1 MKVALIDPFK
11 RGHHRSYSSILS
23 EGLLEKGIETVYMG
37 NKEIADY
44 LNEKGIQTHP
54 LNLWDHKNPIIREGA
69 KFAFV
74 KQALSLSRGNVDI
87 VHFLY
92 ADRFIRSLG
101 FFSNPENDPPL
112 CATIHWGYLLPEF
125 YTGRKLDR
133 IKCSSENMALG
144 KIVRNGSRI
153 MVHSEILSRRFAQC
167 NGTDSFDP
175 VPYPIEIDPHD
186 TFDSEGFRKQM
197 DIPQNCILLL
207 CFGEARYEKGFDL
220 AIRSLPH
227 LPQYFHLA
235 ICGPEKDLTKDDL
248 FNLGQKIGVSPRLH
262 LNLRY
267 VSESEMI
274 SWFMAS
280 DLLLIPYRTPFSGQ
294 SGPLINAA
302 NLGLPVIVSDLAVLR
317 ETVEKYTLGKI
328 FEEGNLNSLVNTTLA
343 ISKDLSKVRN
353 LTFTKDHSP
362 EKFVDSVIRSYLRT
376 LSPKEGQ

>member
-11 RGHHRSYSSILS
+11 RGHHRSYSTILS

-37 NKEIADY
+37 NKEVADY
-44 LNEKGIQTHP
+44 LTEKGIQTHP
-54 LNLWDHKNPIIREGA
+54 LDLWDHKNPIVREGA

-74 KQALSLSRGNVDI
+74 KKALSLSRGNVDI

-92 ADRFIRSLG
+92 VDRFIRSLG
-101 FFSNPENDPPL
+101 FFSNPEYDPPL

-125 YTGRKLDR
+125 STEKTLDR
-133 IKCSSENMALG
+133 IKCFSENRALG

-153 MVHSEILSRRFAQC
+153 MVHSEILSERFAQC

-186 TFDSEGFRKQM
+186 TFSSEGFRKQM
-197 DIPQNCILLL
+197 DIPQNCILIL

-235 ICGPEKDLTKDDL
+235 ICGPEKDLKEDDL
-248 FNLGQKIGVSPRLH
+248 FNLGQKMAVSDRVH
-262 LNLRY
+262 LNLHY
-267 VSESEMI
+267 VSENEMI

-280 DLLLIPYRTPFSGQ
+280 DLVLIPYRPPFSGQ

-302 NLGLPVIVSDLAVLR
+302 NLGLPVIVSDLPVLR
-317 ETVEKYTLGKI
+317 ETVEKYALGEI

-353 LTFTKDHSP
+353 LTFIKDHSP
-362 EKFVDSVIRSYLRT
+362 EKFVASVIRSYIRT
-376 LSPKEGQ
+376 LSKK